1 MVNQSWH
8 RHAVAHVPVPLR
20 VRRWFRCRW
29 QWRELLEKCWPK
41 HSRNAPCI
49 VLGIETR
56 VWCVL
61 PLLWRCISYVESNPG
76 AIEQDVAG
84 GLTVWWGSTI
94 PVPCQAERTPPYSAA
109 LRRLCSVYFVFVFFG
124 FVLLLLLFGPSS
136 LPSFGS
142 LVSSLAHQ
150 LEIGMLLCF
159 FSSVFCSILFFSFL
173 VFRLVLSCRPSVG
186 PSTEHITGLIVPA
199 SSNLIPSGLGL
210 RHERMFVV
218 VFVSF
223 PLSFLSFRFFPFRFF
238 PFFHYTSLLFRVYL
252 STMDTY
258 VPCLLYTSPSPRDS

>member
-1 MVNQSWH
+1 MRNVGQSTLGTPRVLCW
-8 RHAVAHVPVPLR
+8 VSKPVFGAYSPYYGDVYR
-20 VRRWFRCRW
+20 TS
-29 QWRELLEKCWPK
+29 
-41 HSRNAPCI
+41 SR
-49 VLGIETR
+49 
-56 VWCVL
+56 
-61 PLLWRCISYVESNPG
+61 YPG

-199 SSNLIPSGLGL
+199 SSNLVPSGLGL

-258 VPCLLYTSPSPRDS
+258 VPGSISLQVIRNGMPQLASTVSLRTGTAVHVLFCFLPLRRFL